1 MSQENKSQWNVKD
14 VALALLTNPQVQGE
28 MIGEVSDDNLYDIF
42 NISFLEGNKIL
53 FIEQHSDH
61 KQLIIKKKKVL
72 FKGLCSGFWNCTYIN
87 TQLWF
92 SVKLF

>member
-1 MSQENKSQWNVKD
+1 MKD

-28 MIGEVSDDNLYDIF
+28 MIGEVSDNNLYDIF

-61 KQLIIKKKKVL
+61 KQLIIKKKKS
-72 FKGLCSGFWNCTYIN
+72 FIKGSL
-87 TQLWF
+87 QWF
-92 SVKLF
+92 LKLYLQ